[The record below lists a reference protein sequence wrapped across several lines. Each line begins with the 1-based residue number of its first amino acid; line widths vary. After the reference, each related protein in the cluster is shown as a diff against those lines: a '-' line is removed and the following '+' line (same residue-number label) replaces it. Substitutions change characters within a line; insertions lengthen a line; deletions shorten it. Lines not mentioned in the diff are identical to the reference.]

1 MNAKSSNF
9 LPSVQISILG
19 NDVTQIEEMIQSK
32 LVTRVNMEGPLSK
45 DKVRFNFE
53 ELQKYLSFQIRMEEK
68 KADTDTTIHRSF
80 MR

>member
-1 MNAKSSNF
+1 

-19 NDVTQIEEMIQSK
+19 NDATKIEEMIKSK
-32 LVTRVNMEGPLSK
+32 IVTRFNMEGPLSK

-68 KADTDTTIHRSF
+68 IAYKDDIIHRSF